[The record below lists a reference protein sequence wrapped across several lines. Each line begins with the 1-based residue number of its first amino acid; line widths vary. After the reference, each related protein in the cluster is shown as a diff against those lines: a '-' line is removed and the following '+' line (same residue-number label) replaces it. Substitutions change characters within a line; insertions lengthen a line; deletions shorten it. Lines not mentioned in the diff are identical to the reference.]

1 MVLRYCAAG
10 VAGVFMQ
17 IQRRQSASQRTGL
30 PQAACH
36 QMGLRHF
43 RARQG
48 KTMIRSMLLLMAAS
62 SIATPVSA
70 VTLPAAQ
77 ADVMYNAELY
87 YLNVGVYI
95 DRRRNTY
102 AAARAD
108 GGVRGRRCLALFGP
122 LSPASMRLT
131 LPMRI
136 PIRLGVPAAAQAFRG
151 LLSEAAQ
158 TCGSGRTHRIA
169 EGALAPSGMASNP
182 SGAKAISARRGT
194 SGVSPV
200 KTTLRIRPARR
211 THHTCCSGD
220 RAYADAGSALAVGTG
235 ENRVKPRVSRR
246 KFTRIEPHA
255 RILAPPC
262 RRLRRS
268 PRPEP

>member
-1 MVLRYCAAG
+1 LRDLQWNSITTIVVMVLRYCAAG

-87 YLNVGVYI
+87 DGTVYKSHFSPTVGFGNFGNILYSNGVD
-95 DRRRNTY
+95 DRN
-102 AAARAD
+102 
-108 GGVRGRRCLALFGP
+108 
-122 LSPASMRLT
+122 
-131 LPMRI
+131 
-136 PIRLGVPAAAQAFRG
+136 
-151 LLSEAAQ
+151 
-158 TCGSGRTHRIA
+158 
-169 EGALAPSGMASNP
+169 NP
-182 SGAKAISARRGT
+182 SDVECTVLADTEKTGPSVEATIQDYREGDGT
-194 SGVSPV
+194 FNF
-200 KTTLRIRPARR
+200 
-211 THHTCCSGD
+211 
-220 RAYADAGSALAVGTG
+220 
-235 ENRVKPRVSRR
+235 E
-246 KFTRIEPHA
+246 
-255 RILAPPC
+255 
-262 RRLRRS
+262 
-268 PRPEP
+268 

>member
-1 MVLRYCAAG
+1 LRDLQWNSITTIVVMVLRYCAAG

-87 YLNVGVYI
+87 DGTVYK
-95 DRRRNTY
+95 
-102 AAARAD
+102 
-108 GGVRGRRCLALFGP
+108 
-122 LSPASMRLT
+122 S
-131 LPMRI
+131 
-136 PIRLGVPAAAQAFRG
+136 
-151 LLSEAAQ
+151 
-158 TCGSGRTHRIA
+158 
-169 EGALAPSGMASNP
+169 
-182 SGAKAISARRGT
+182 
-194 SGVSPV
+194 
-200 KTTLRIRPARR
+200 
-211 THHTCCSGD
+211 
-220 RAYADAGSALAVGTG
+220 
-235 ENRVKPRVSRR
+235 
-246 KFTRIEPHA
+246 
-255 RILAPPC
+255 
-262 RRLRRS
+262 
-268 PRPEP
+268 